1 MLEFTTVLF
10 IGLALLVLLIKKD
23 IFHPSFIV
31 CGLWGTLLL
40 IYRVADHPLWDLS
53 NRFFLCVIAWV
64 VPFAI
69 ISNIFS
75 YRPVTVQLKGDHPNY
90 TYPVNIDF
98 FNKLFPIAIT
108 VNIATILVSI
118 GAAGVF
124 SFSQIRQL
132 YISNSIPSILGLLL
146 YACNF
151 VYVFN
156 IYALLHL
163 KKLNKK
169 KVALLTLS
177 VLVVFIFKSNKT
189 SFLLYFI
196 TLLYVFHK
204 NKVLNFYRLILFTL
218 IFVGLIVLVTINR
231 LDFDFSTSEA
241 IWNFIYIY
249 LISPLTAFDTLLN
262 GGVTLD
268 SGTAGSGFLAFLYNV
283 INAFGGSL
291 QISQLGTFIDVPL
304 PTNVF
309 TIMRGPYLDAGVA
322 GIVLM
327 SIIQG
332 AFYGLCYAEQK
343 INKKFYPLFYALM
356 VSTLFM
362 QSFGD
367 YLLYSFS
374 STLQYLIFS
383 VLVARGVTLNS
394 RKSSLKTVTSSNK
407 II

>member
-10 IGLALLVLLIKKD
+10 IGLALLFLMIKKD

-40 IYRVADHPLWDLS
+40 IYWVADHPLWNLS

-64 VPFAI
+64 IPFAI

-75 YRPVTVQLKGDHPNY
+75 LKPVTLQFNQSRSNY
-90 TYPVNIDF
+90 IYPVNIDF
-98 FNKLFPIAIT
+98 FNKLFLPALMI
-108 VNIATILVSI
+108 NIATILVSI
-118 GAAGVF
+118 GAAGGF
-124 SFSQIRQL
+124 SFSQIRLL
-132 YISNSIPSILGLLL
+132 YISNSIPSILRLLL

-151 VYVFN
+151 VYVLN
-156 IYALLHL
+156 IFALLHIKEL
-163 KKLNKK
+163 DKK
-169 KVALLTLS
+169 KITLLTLS

-218 IFVGLIVLVTINR
+218 VFVGLIVLVTINR
-231 LDFDFSTSEA
+231 LDFDFSTREA

-249 LISPLTAFDTLLN
+249 LISPLTAFDTLIN

-268 SGTAGSGFLAFLYNV
+268 PGTAGSGFLAFLYNV
-283 INAFGGSL
+283 INVFGGSL

-309 TIMRGPYLDAGVA
+309 TIMRGPYLDAGIA
-322 GIVLM
+322 GIILM
-327 SIIQG
+327 SVIQG
-332 AFYGLCYAEQK
+332 IFYGLCYAEQK

-374 STLQYLIFS
+374 TTLQYLIFS
-383 VLVARGVTLNS
+383 VLIARGFTLHF
-394 RKSSLKTVTSSNK
+394 RRYIRPRVCYNK
-407 II
+407 IG

>member
-1 MLEFTTVLF
+1 MLEFTAVLF
-10 IGLALLVLLIKKD
+10 IVLAIIALLIKKD

-40 IYRVADHPLWDLS
+40 IYWVADHPLWNLS
-53 NRFFLCVIAWV
+53 NRFFLCIIAWV

-69 ISNIFS
+69 IANIFS
-75 YRPVTVQLKGDHPNY
+75 LRPVTLQRKKNHSNY
-90 TYPVNIDF
+90 IYPVNTVF
-98 FNKLFPIAIT
+98 FNKLFPLAIA
-108 VNIATILVSI
+108 VNIVTILVSI
-118 GAAGVF
+118 GAAGGF

-151 VYVFN
+151 VYVLN

-163 KKLNKK
+163 KKLDKK
-169 KVALLTLS
+169 KVALLTFS
-177 VLVVFIFKSNKT
+177 VLVVFLFKSNKT

-204 NKVLNFYRLILFTL
+204 NKVLNFYRLVLFTL

-249 LISPLTAFDTLLN
+249 LISPLTAFDTLIN

-268 SGTAGSGFLAFLYNV
+268 SGSPGSGFLAFLYNV
-283 INAFGGSL
+283 INVFGGSL
-291 QISQLGTFIDVPL
+291 QVSQLGTFIDVPL

-309 TIMRGPYLDAGVA
+309 TIMRGPYLDAGVS
-322 GIVLM
+322 GIILM
-327 SIIQG
+327 SVIQG
-332 AFYGLCYAEQK
+332 TFYGLCYAEQK

-374 STLQYLIFS
+374 STLQYFIFS
-383 VLVARGVTLNS
+383 VLIAHGVTFRF
-394 RKSSLKTVTSSNK
+394 RKGCPKAVVGGNEMA
-407 II
+407 

>member
-1 MLEFTTVLF
+1 MLEFTAVLF

-40 IYRVADHPLWDLS
+40 VYWIADHPLWDLS

-64 VPFAI
+64 IPFAI

-75 YRPVTVQLKGDHPNY
+75 LKPVTLRFNQGRANS

-98 FNKLFPIAIT
+98 FNKLFSPALMI
-108 VNIATILVSI
+108 NIATILVSI
-118 GAAGVF
+118 STAGGF

-151 VYVFN
+151 VYVLN
-156 IYALLHL
+156 VYALLHIKEL
-163 KKLNKK
+163 DKK

-218 IFVGLIVLVTINR
+218 VFVGLIVLVTINR
-231 LDFDFSTSEA
+231 LDFDFSTKEA

-249 LISPLTAFDTLLN
+249 LISPLTAFDTLVN
-262 GGVTLD
+262 RGVTLD
-268 SGTAGSGFLAFLYNV
+268 PGTAGSGFLAFLYNV

-383 VLVARGVTLNS
+383 VLVARGVTLSS
-394 RKSSLKTVTSSNK
+394 RKSSLKTVTSSSK

>member
-10 IGLALLVLLIKKD
+10 IGLALFFLLIKKD

-40 IYRVADHPLWDLS
+40 IYWVADHPLWDLS
-53 NRFFLCVIAWV
+53 NRFFLCAIVWV

-75 YRPVTVQLKGDHPNY
+75 YRPVTVQLKGSHPNY

-98 FNKLFPIAIT
+98 FNKLFPIAIA

-118 GAAGVF
+118 GAAGGF

-132 YISNSIPSILGLLL
+132 YISNSIPPILGLLL

-163 KKLNKK
+163 KKLDKK
-169 KVALLTLS
+169 KAALLTLS

-218 IFVGLIVLVTINR
+218 IFAGLIVLVTINR

-241 IWNFIYIY
+241 ILNFIYIY
-249 LISPLTAFDTLLN
+249 LISPLTAFDTLIN

-268 SGTAGSGFLAFLYNV
+268 PGSPGSGFLAFLYNV

-309 TIMRGPYLDAGVA
+309 TIMRGPYLDAGIV
-322 GIVLM
+322 GIFLM
-327 SIIQG
+327 SVIQG

-367 YLLYSFS
+367 YLLYSF
-374 STLQYLIFS
+374 YLNIFYKY
-383 VLVARGVTLNS
+383 LR
-394 RKSSLKTVTSSNK
+394 
-407 II
+407 